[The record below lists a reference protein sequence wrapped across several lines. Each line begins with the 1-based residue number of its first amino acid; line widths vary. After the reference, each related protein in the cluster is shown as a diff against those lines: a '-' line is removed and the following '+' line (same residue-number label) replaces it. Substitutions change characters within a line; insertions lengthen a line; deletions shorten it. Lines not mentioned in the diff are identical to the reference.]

1 MQIQKKIKRNQKKK
15 SNIKNYKKK
24 IIERKDYI
32 YNNISIENIKFSS
45 SKEENYLSFYYDLNI
60 PYSQKNI
67 LLKNILNIVLKI
79 KNLKSVKNIK
89 NVIY

>member
-45 SKEENYLSFYYDLNI
+45 SKEDNYT
-60 PYSQKNI
+60 
-67 LLKNILNIVLKI
+67 
-79 KNLKSVKNIK
+79 
-89 NVIY
+89 